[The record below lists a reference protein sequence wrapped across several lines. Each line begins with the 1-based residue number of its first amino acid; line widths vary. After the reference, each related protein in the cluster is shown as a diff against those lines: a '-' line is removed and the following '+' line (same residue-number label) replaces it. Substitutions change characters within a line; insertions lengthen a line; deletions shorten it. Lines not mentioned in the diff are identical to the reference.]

1 MRRDVMRRQPRGM
14 RCRGHWLWWLAP
26 TVLIAAWILWASM
39 DSPQAAVAPQALPAP
54 AAAPPRASAAMA
66 VAAPF
71 SASGVQ
77 ARQAQRALWQQRL
90 ERAKNTLDAFNRST
104 RYPVESQPAAE
115 HADQLRPNDPVTE
128 DHALRMPDG
137 RASEGVRLRTSQ
149 ERIFLQGNE
158 SVKFTVSV
166 VDKDGVAQPLR
177 VVRASAHEVPAPN
190 TASLYPDVPMNF
202 NDEGAAD
209 DTTPGDKIYS
219 AQLQPAT
226 QGFAGLFGQI
236 RVELMLQ
243 YSGQQ
248 GFTYFDVMVTS
259 EPPATWVGGVREALE
274 EGSLNFYLKAN
285 VRDVGRYVVTGRVD
299 DANGK
304 PFALLTFNEELTA
317 GTQEIKLTVFGKLVR
332 DAKPAF
338 PLTLRDVEAFLL
350 RPDAFPDRR
359 LMPRLAGSVH
369 ASKSYA
375 LTSFADAPWTSEERS
390 RYLTELTKD
399 LTDAQAH
406 VDQLAKGP

>member
-1 MRRDVMRRQPRGM
+1 MRRDAMRRQPRGM

-26 TVLIAAWILWASM
+26 TVLIAAWIVWASM
-39 DSPQAAVAPQALPAP
+39 DSPQAAVAAHALPAP
-54 AAAPPRASAAMA
+54 AAASLRTAATAA

-77 ARQAQRALWQQRL
+77 VREAQRALWQERL

-104 RYPVESQPAAE
+104 RYPFESQPATE
-115 HADQLRPNDPVTE
+115 HADQLRPNDPIVE
-128 DHALRMPDG
+128 DHALRTPDG

-149 ERIFLQGNE
+149 ERIFVQGNE

-190 TASLYPDVPMNF
+190 TASLYPDLPMNF
-202 NDEGAAD
+202 NDEGTSGDATA
-209 DTTPGDKIYS
+209 GDKVFS
-219 AQLQPAT
+219 AQLQPST

-243 YSGQQ
+243 YGGQQ
-248 GFTYFDVMVTS
+248 GFTYFDVMVTPD
-259 EPPATWVGGVREALE
+259 PPATWVGGVREALE
-274 EGSLNFYLKAN
+274 DGSLNFYLKAN
-285 VRDVGRYVVTGRVD
+285 VRDAGRYVVTGRVD

-304 PFALLTFNEELTA
+304 PFALLTFNEELGA
-317 GTQEIKLTVFGKLVR
+317 GTQDIRLRLFGKLVR

-338 PLTLRDVEAFLL
+338 PLTLRDIEAFLL

-359 LMPRLAGSVH
+359 LMPRLAGTVH

-375 LTSFADAPWTSEERS
+375 LASFSDAPWTSEERT

-399 LTDAQAH
+399 LADAQTH

>member
-1 MRRDVMRRQPRGM
+1 MRRNSRGKP
-14 RCRGHWLWWLAP
+14 CRGHWAWWLAP
-26 TVLIAAWILWASM
+26 TLLVAAWILWASM
-39 DSPQAAVAPQALPAP
+39 DSPQAAMATAPSAASEFVAKSATP
-54 AAAPPRASAAMA
+54 AAI
-66 VAAPF
+66 AAPF

-77 ARQAQRALWQQRL
+77 ARQDQRALWQQRL
-90 ERAKNTLDAFNRST
+90 ERAKDTLEAFNRST
-104 RYPVESQPAAE
+104 RYPVESQPAAD
-115 HADQLRPNDPVTE
+115 HADQLHPNDPIVE

-137 RASEGVRLRTSQ
+137 KASDGVRLRTSQ
-149 ERIFLQGNE
+149 ERIFVQGNE

-166 VDKDGVAQPLR
+166 VDKDGQAQPLR
-177 VVRASAHEVPAPN
+177 VVRATAHEVPAPN

-202 NDEGAAD
+202 NDEGTAGDAIA
-209 DTTPGDKIYS
+209 GDKVYG

-236 RVELMLQ
+236 RVELLLQ
-243 YSGQQ
+243 YGGQQ

-259 EPPATWVGGVREALE
+259 DPPATWSGAAREALE

-285 VRDVGRYVVTGRVD
+285 VRDAGRYVVTGRVD

-304 PFALLTFNEELTA
+304 PFALLTFNDEVAA
-317 GTQEIKLTVFGKLVR
+317 GAREFKLTVFGKLVR

-359 LMPRLAGSVH
+359 LMPRLSGTVLS
-369 ASKSYA
+369 SKSYP
-375 LTSFADAPWTSEERS
+375 LSGFSDAAWTSEERE
-390 RYLTELTKD
+390 RYLAELSKD
-399 LTDAQAH
+399 VNEAQTH
-406 VDQLAKGP
+406 VDQLGKGP

>member
-1 MRRDVMRRQPRGM
+1 MRRKPTRAHARAS

-26 TVLIAAWILWASM
+26 TVLVAAWILWASM
-39 DSPQAAVAPQALPAP
+39 DSPQAAVAPRALPPPASAP
-54 AAAPPRASAAMA
+54 SRVAAAQP

-77 ARQAQRALWQQRL
+77 ARQAQRALWEQRL
-90 ERAKNTLDAFNRST
+90 ERAKGTLEAYNRST
-104 RYPVESQPAAE
+104 RYPFESQPAAA
-115 HADQLRPNDPVTE
+115 HADQLRPNDPIVE
-128 DHALRMPDG
+128 DHALRTPDG

-149 ERIFLQGNE
+149 ERIFVQGSE

-166 VDKDGVAQPLR
+166 VDKDGVALPLR

-202 NDEGAAD
+202 NDEGANGDA
-209 DTTPGDKIYS
+209 TAGDKVYG
-219 AQLQPAT
+219 AQLQPST

-243 YSGQQ
+243 YAGQQ

-259 EPPATWVGGVREALE
+259 EPPATWAGGVREALE

-285 VRDVGRYVVTGRVD
+285 VRDAGRYVVTGRVD

-304 PFALLTFNEELTA
+304 PFALLTFNEELNA
-317 GTQEIKLTVFGKLVR
+317 GTQEIRLTVFGKLVR

-375 LTSFADAPWTSEERS
+375 LANFSDAPWTSEERS

-399 LTDAQAH
+399 VTDAQTH